1 VTEKGSMLFPI
12 KHENM
17 IARRWPVITIGLILV
32 NFVVFLCTNQA
43 MVDQAAPLRSVKMH
57 VLLLA
62 AQHPELTIPP
72 KAQQFVTDFQAYDPA
87 DWAEMQNP
95 NSKVI
100 DDWDAEMRVKDDQ
113 AELQEEMNSIGTLY
127 CKLNASSIKEQY
139 AFIPAH
145 PKLIAYLSSN
155 FLHGGWAHLI
165 FNMWFLWLAG
175 FILEDVWG
183 RPLYLGFYLMA
194 GIASTQLDG
203 WANPG
208 SIVPSLGASGA
219 IAALMGAFLVR
230 FPKLKIRLMWFFGS
244 WLSGF
249 CRFWVRAY
257 WLLPLWL
264 GMEVYYGQTSS
275 QRDSVAHWAHV
286 GGFMFG
292 ALAAL
297 ALRYSGLERKAN
309 KAIEEKITWTT
320 DPEIIQAGDLIK
332 NGRHDEA
339 AVVLKD
345 YLNQKRDSVAAWNL
359 LRDVHWRRNEIP
371 ACCEVAG
378 KVCELNVKDGIYETA
393 WLDYEEFLN
402 LGGDKMPPAIW
413 LELCHVPEERHDFK
427 RALNEYKRLA
437 AAYPAERHGLL
448 AQLHAA
454 RVLLTRLDR
463 PEEALRLYEMASAST
478 VPHLD
483 FEREIESGIQEARTA
498 LSQRVT
504 MVT

>member
-1 VTEKGSMLFPI
+1 
-12 KHENM
+12 
-17 IARRWPVITIGLILV
+17 
-32 NFVVFLCTNQA
+32 
-43 MVDQAAPLRSVKMH
+43 
-57 VLLLA
+57 
-62 AQHPELTIPP
+62 
-72 KAQQFVTDFQAYDPA
+72 
-87 DWAEMQNP
+87 
-95 NSKVI
+95 
-100 DDWDAEMRVKDDQ
+100 MRVKDDQ
-113 AELQEEMNSIGTLY
+113 VELQEEMNSIGIEY
-127 CKLNASSIKEQY
+127 SKLKASSIKEQY

-145 PKLIAYLSSN
+145 PKLVAYVSSN

-175 FILEDVWG
+175 FVLEDVWG
-183 RPLYLGFYLMA
+183 RPLYLVFYLMA
-194 GIASTQLDG
+194 GVAATQLHA
-203 WANPG
+203 WASPG
-208 SIVPSLGASGA
+208 SLGASFGA
-219 IAALMGAFLVR
+219 SGAVAGLMGAFLVR
-230 FPKLKIRLMWFFGS
+230 FPKLKIRLMWFFDVGF
-244 WLSGF
+244 SGF
-249 CRFWVRAY
+249 WPIWVRAY

-264 GMEVYYGQTSS
+264 VMEIYYGKPSGQS
-275 QRDSVAHWAHV
+275 DGVAHWAHV

-292 ALAAL
+292 ALGAL
-297 ALRYSGLERKAN
+297 ALSYSGLERKAN

-332 NGRHDEA
+332 NSRHDEA

-378 KVCELNVKDGIYETA
+378 KVCELNLKDGMYEAA

-402 LGGDKMPPAIW
+402 LGGDKMPPATW
-413 LELCHVPEERHDFK
+413 LELCHVPEERNDFK
-427 RALNEYKRLA
+427 RALNEYKKLA
-437 AAYPAERHGLL
+437 AAYPAERHGFL

-454 RVLLTRLDR
+454 RILLTRLDR

-483 FEREIESGIQEARTA
+483 LEREIESGIQEARTA